1 MKLEIPLSL
10 DDLPLSPE
18 AVRVYVAIVRSIAEY
33 QEFPTIERITSRC
46 FGKRYALGKTHTN
59 LALTELVKWNL
70 VKGEP
75 GNYQVTQP
83 EEWKVPGVWYEA

>member
-1 MKLEIPLSL
+1 MKLEIPCLM

-18 AVRVYVAIVRSIAEY
+18 AVRVYFAIARSVAEY
-33 QEFPTIERITSRC
+33 QEFPSVERITARC

-75 GNYQVTQP
+75 GSYAITQP
-83 EEWKVPGVWYEA
+83 EEWKVSGGAT